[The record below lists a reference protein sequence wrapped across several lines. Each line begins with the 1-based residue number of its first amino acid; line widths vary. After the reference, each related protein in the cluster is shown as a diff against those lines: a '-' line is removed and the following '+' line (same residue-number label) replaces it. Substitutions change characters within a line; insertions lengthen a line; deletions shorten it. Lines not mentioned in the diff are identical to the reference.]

1 VIRPNIR
8 EKLGR
13 KDAQLALQLIS
24 QGSREE
30 YDVAEKRLRDEGI
43 NALLDDQRLFPA
55 LMQHH
60 LGANASLSLF
70 LCAAVRAAMRR
81 MGESDATV
89 SDYVAALL
97 LHFGMR
103 DRALRISETDDQTY
117 STAAEIVADVDD
129 HNPTR
134 AFHARAHMGNYALWL
149 SGVFPDYIE
158 QRRLRRGGPDLDYY
172 EEMGR
177 TGFMLAADS
186 RIAAEHNVAQLFRH
200 VAERFMVLRIAL
212 NNLSD
217 TLLYPTYTS
226 PDRLLR
232 QVRDEFRW
240 RLTH

>member
-13 KDAQLALQLIS
+13 QDAELALRLIA

-30 YDVAEKRLRDEGI
+30 YESAEKRLRDEGI
-43 NALLDDQRLFPA
+43 DSLLDDQRLFPA
-55 LMQHH
+55 LLQHH
-60 LGANASLSLF
+60 HGAHASLALF
-70 LCAAVRAAMRR
+70 LCVAVRTALHR

-103 DRALRISETDDQTY
+103 DRALRLSQADDQTY
-117 STAAEIVADVDD
+117 STAAEIASDVDD
-129 HNPTR
+129 RNPTR

-158 QRRLRRGGPDLDYY
+158 HRRLRRGGPDIDYY

-177 TGFMLAADS
+177 TGFMMAADH
-186 RIAAEHNVAQLFRH
+186 RMAAEQNVAHLFRH
-200 VAERFMVLRIAL
+200 VADRFMVLRVAL

-217 TLLYPTYTS
+217 ALLYPNSTS